1 MARNATQRN
10 IDDLRDALTPY
21 VDAVTGDTAQIT
33 TYYKARANAS
43 LNKYLDAEF
52 AMMNVGASAAA
63 SYSSAIG
70 SSVQKLTPEKARANR
85 DTAWDEFLS
94 DLNQGGQ
101 TLPGSAG
108 NLAYWDLSEVVT

>member
-21 VDAVTGDTAQIT
+21 VDAITGDTDAIIA
-33 TYYKARANAS
+33 YYKARANAS

-52 AMMNVGASAAA
+52 AMMNVGASAAS
-63 SYSSAIG
+63 SYSSSIG

-85 DTAWDEFLS
+85 DAAWDEFLS
-94 DLNQGGQ
+94 DLAQGGQ
-101 TLPGSAG
+101 VLPGANS
-108 NLAYWDLSEVVT
+108 NLSYWDLSAVVS